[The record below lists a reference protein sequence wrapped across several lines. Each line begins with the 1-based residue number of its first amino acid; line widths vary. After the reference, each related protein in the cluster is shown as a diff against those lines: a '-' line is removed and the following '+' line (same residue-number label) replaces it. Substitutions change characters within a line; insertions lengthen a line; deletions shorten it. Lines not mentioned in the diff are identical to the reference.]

1 MFAEDM
7 PMAARA
13 QLVLVADDA
22 RLIDA
27 ARLLTCGTDIVVV
40 RNRDGVLQGV
50 VTKTDVVR
58 QMSTCTGAACHCPV
72 STVMTRD
79 ILFCHG
85 RDLLQDVADKMTA
98 RDLKYIP
105 LVDDARR
112 PVGML
117 SARAVLRVL
126 LGDAEHAE
134 AQMVGYVAGTGY
146 R

>member
-1 MFAEDM
+1 MFVHDM
-7 PMAARA
+7 PIAARA

-22 RLIDA
+22 SLIEA

-40 RNRDGVLQGV
+40 RNVDGILQGV

-58 QMSTCTGAACHCPV
+58 RMSTCTGAACQCPV
-72 STVMTRD
+72 SSVMIRD

-85 RDLLQDVADKMTA
+85 RDLLQDVSDSMKA
-98 RDLKYIP
+98 RDLKNIP
-105 LVDDARR
+105 LVDDDQR

-117 SARAVLRVL
+117 TARAVLRVL
-126 LGDAEHAE
+126 LGDAEDAE
-134 AQMVGYVAGTGY
+134 AQMVGYVAGVGY